1 MGLSS
6 GSSTP
11 SEALP
16 EQADSSTALGGR
28 MQFFL
33 IPLKANT
40 TANDVGTGVSS
51 ETEPENCFINHIFR
65 NQDLK

>member
-1 MGLSS
+1 
-6 GSSTP
+6 
-11 SEALP
+11 
-16 EQADSSTALGGR
+16 